1 MGLECGHGLI
11 ICLPRGIK
19 VVNILKK
26 TCKSIKKEEYYGKI
40 WAVVSVR
47 ENELFSHDLK
57 GASMLNDWLF
67 IGVFLV
73 LAPVFPALA
82 LIIPRIIAPRKPNQV
97 KSQTYEC
104 GIETV
109 GDTWVQFRIQYYIFA
124 LIFLI
129 FDVET
134 VFLFPWA
141 VAFDQL
147 PMYAVLEGILFI
159 LILIAGLVYAWRKGM
174 LEWF

>member
-1 MGLECGHGLI
+1 MQ
-11 ICLPRGIK
+11 
-19 VVNILKK
+19 
-26 TCKSIKKEEYYGKI
+26 S
-40 WAVVSVR
+40 
-47 ENELFSHDLK
+47 
-57 GASMLNDWLF
+57 DWLF

-73 LAPVFPALA
+73 LAPIFPALA
-82 LIIPRIIAPRKPNQV
+82 LVIPRIIAPRKPNAI

-109 GDTWVQFRIQYYIFA
+109 GNTWVQFRVQYYLFA
-124 LIFLI
+124 LVFLI
-129 FDVET
+129 FDVEM

-147 PMYAVLEGILFI
+147 PLFAVLEGVLFI
-159 LILIAGLVYAWRKGM
+159 LILVAGLWYAWRKGV